1 MTEPRTDAADNA
13 DFPPID
19 DTPGPAFPLPVERGE
34 QLARAAVRRVRRR
47 RSPRLALQAAASA
60 LLALGLA
67 GAAAAAVTSYL
78 SRERPAVGVDAAAR
92 GSDAG
97 ERPRRHGKRAAKP
110 VPSAAA
116 VVAPAP
122 AAVEA
127 ESVLTTDALSGR
139 SGGKEGSRDLLRRA
153 NALRARGAFREAERL
168 YSDVARSA
176 ADRDDAYAAGVAAA
190 SLRLE
195 QLGRPQSAL
204 ALFREAL
211 RRRPRG
217 ALAEE
222 ARRGIAEC
230 HRALGDTQAEVR
242 ALRELLAAHPNTL
255 LRSRAQARLNQLDG
269 SSH

>member
-1 MTEPRTDAADNA
+1 MTDPRTEAAGNA

-19 DTPGPAFPLPVERGE
+19 DTPGPAFPLPAERGE
-34 QLARAAVRRVRRR
+34 QLARAAVRRVRTR

-78 SRERPAVGVDAAAR
+78 SRERPDVGVDAAAR
-92 GSDAG
+92 GSDDRERPLRPG
-97 ERPRRHGKRAAKP
+97 ERADKP
-110 VPSAAA
+110 AAA
-116 VVAPAP
+116 APAVIAPAP
-122 AAVEA
+122 AALEPV
-127 ESVLTTDALSGR
+127 SVLTPDAISVR
-139 SGGKEGSRDLLRRA
+139 SAGKERSRDLLRRA
-153 NALRARGAFREAERL
+153 NALRARGAFREAERM

-195 QLGRPQSAL
+195 QLGRPESAL

-211 RRRPRG
+211 RQRPRG

-242 ALRELLAAHPNTL
+242 ALRELLAAHPSTL
-255 LRSRAQARLNQLDG
+255 LRSRAQARLDQLDG